1 MYSSEL
7 MALLSVKGFGI
18 QTLQKLLKFYGDTD
32 GLISSA
38 KANTVFSDTGIKATK
53 DLHMAFEKFDA
64 EKYRKALKKENVNVL
79 TFEDDHYPRVL
90 KTLDQFPPLLHYK
103 GAIDLLNDL
112 PSGIAVVG
120 SRRISAYGKRVAFD
134 IGRFLG
140 RFNLPVISGLAYGV
154 DYEVHRGVVH
164 SGGIP
169 FAVLANGLETIY
181 PKEHMLLSKKIEA
194 SGALITE
201 EFLYSELSHYKF
213 PIRNRLISGL
223 AKIIVVVEAEEKS
236 GSLITAQHGL
246 NQGKTVFAVPGSIYS
261 ETSKGSNQLIADGA
275 MPLLSLTQ
283 LIEEYESIHE
293 EESVAS
299 SAVVPDTHK
308 LDGVAIQILEIL
320 KRHHAMGIDDLQQHI
335 NMTALDLSI
344 ALMRMEVEGLIRS
357 IDGNKY
363 MLL

>member
-18 QTLQKLLKFYGDTD
+18 QTLQKLLKFYGDSDT
-32 GLISSA
+32 LIRSA
-38 KANTVFSDTGIKATK
+38 KANTVFNDTGIKATK
-53 DLHMAFEKFDA
+53 NLHMAFEKFNA

-79 TFEDDHYPRVL
+79 TFEDENYPKLL

-103 GAIDLLNDL
+103 GAIELLNTL

-140 RFNLPVISGLAYGV
+140 RYKLPVISGLAYGV

-164 SGGIP
+164 SGGMP

-201 EFLYSELSHYKF
+201 EFLYSTLSNYKF

-246 NQGKTVFAVPGSIYS
+246 DQGKTVFAVPGSIYS
-261 ETSKGSNQLIADGA
+261 ETSKGCNQLIADGA
-275 MPLLSLTQ
+275 TPLLSLTQ
-283 LIEEYESIHE
+283 LIEEYESIDE
-293 EESVAS
+293 GKDNAFESTSNNNVI
-299 SAVVPDTHK
+299 VDEVTNR
-308 LDGVAIQILEIL
+308 VLEIL
-320 KRHHAMGIDDLQQHI
+320 KGCHAMGIDDLQQHI
-335 NMTALDLSI
+335 NITSLDLSV
-344 ALMRMEVEGLIRS
+344 ALMRMELEGLIRS